1 MVKPVGQIKG
11 AKPLNPMPEAVL
23 NKRPSNSST
32 VANLTPHSS
41 HTHSK
46 SEHYHAEIVGGRQ
59 SSARVTDQLN
69 PDRSVSMANKTG
81 RSFPG
86 LAN

>member
-1 MVKPVGQIKG
+1 MPI
-11 AKPLNPMPEAVL
+11 KPLNRIHGLNTMPEAVL
-23 NKRPSNSST
+23 NKKPSNSST

-46 SEHYHAEIVGGRQ
+46 SEHYHAHIIEGHGRQ
-59 SSARVTDQLN
+59 SSARITDQLN

>member
-1 MVKPVGQIKG
+1 MPI
-11 AKPLNPMPEAVL
+11 KPLNRIHGLNTMPEAVL
-23 NKRPSNSST
+23 NKKPSDSST

-46 SEHYHAEIVGGRQ
+46 SQHYHAKVLGGRE
-59 SSARVTDQLN
+59 SSARITDQLN

>member
-1 MVKPVGQIKG
+1 MPVKPLGRIRG
-11 AKPLNPMPEAVL
+11 LNPMPEAVL
-23 NKRPSNSST
+23 NKKPSNSST

-41 HTHSK
+41 HTHAK
-46 SEHYHAEIVGGRQ
+46 SQHYHAKILGGRE
-59 SSARVTDQLN
+59 SSARITDQLN
-69 PDRSVSMANKTG
+69 PDRSVSLANKTG